1 MISARDRVTGE
12 PKTLASYDDVLLVQ
26 TAGGGDLPV
35 DPDTLPMVF
44 NWNVDGTLNY
54 VEVTDGVTTWRQTYG
69 YTSGAVT
76 SISAWVAQ

>member
-26 TAGGGDLPV
+26 SAGGGDLPV
-35 DPDTLPMVF
+35 DPNTLPWALTY
-44 NWNVDGTLNY
+44 NGDGTLNY

-69 YTSGAVT
+69 YTAGAVT
-76 SISAWVAQ
+76 SISAWVEQ